1 MAIVPFDRNRSV
13 SRVLEISLV
22 SDGSRNGSNP
32 DLSIVVLNRL
42 TLRYGLVLRRSQ
54 NTTLLLTALFGHAA
68 GNVLHTGASFILTSY
83 GDCLRGEYVGNGRQI
98 VHWRGNLLRIRWNI
112 GHGKSSLTFAA
123 RAGSMRTVLHKR
135 NLFAGERFD
144 LDTLNHD
151 NIDDRVSPQHR
162 HREDSATA
170 FQLRTKDV
178 S

>member
-1 MAIVPFDRNRSV
+1 VTAYAVSMLEMGDKSCIGVAIYCG
-13 SRVLEISLV
+13 
-22 SDGSRNGSNP
+22 SDG
-32 DLSIVVLNRL
+32 
-42 TLRYGLVLRRSQ
+42 
-54 NTTLLLTALFGHAA
+54 
-68 GNVLHTGASFILTSY
+68 TST
-83 GDCLRGEYVGNGRQI
+83 C
-98 VHWRGNLLRIRWNI
+98 
-112 GHGKSSLTFAA
+112 KSSLTFAA